1 MQRCLAALTAAIF
14 LYVSST
20 SVALGSEFYAQNTD
34 KNTVYTV
41 KDNPLP
47 NGKPKFVGGI
57 MTTSIGGGVGL
68 LVLFLSIF
76 NFCGSGDD
84 AKSCRQDKRNQ
95 EYLGG
100 GILLLSTGIGI
111 PLIMFGASERTQWK
125 NWNKENVRGY
135 SWKDEG
141 MDEASLQENEK
152 HRLLARKEAI
162 YFASGHH
169 LADKIQLRM
178 PLVGYAF

>member
-1 MQRCLAALTAAIF
+1 M
-14 LYVSST
+14 
-20 SVALGSEFYAQNTD
+20 ALGSEFYAQNHQ
-34 KNTVYTV
+34 KKSVYSV
-41 KDNPLP
+41 ADNPLP

-100 GILLLSTGIGI
+100 GLLLLSTGIGI
-111 PLIMFGASERTQWK
+111 PLIMFGASERTEWK
-125 NWNKENVRGY
+125 NWNKEHVRGY
-135 SWKDEG
+135 SWKDDDME
-141 MDEASLQENEK
+141 EASMTSSQQLG
-152 HRLLARKEAI
+152 LLARRDATR
-162 YFASGHH
+162 FATNDNSNN
-169 LADKIQLRM
+169 KFQLRM